1 MKKYLSMG
9 QSDSSFQLFQMHELH
24 NVALWQQG
32 SEGGPVTDNLEEVRR
47 RFNITS
53 CNTYRC
59 TGIGLSTS
67 KNGGLVLQGEVEQ
80 ISMMKPVAQG
90 PHDTGLLEYLEDII
104 GTDQYMP
111 QLEEGAKRYPPCALQ
126 KHFCL
131 SACMQ
136 WGAPSIVSPL
146 SPSLSL
152 QYLLNAGQSLL

>member
-1 MKKYLSMG
+1 MKKYISMG

-53 CNTYRC
+53 CNTYSC
-59 TGIGLSTS
+59 TGRELSTS
-67 KNGGLVLQGEVEQ
+67 KNGGLVSQGEVEQ

-131 SACMQ
+131 STCMQ
-136 WGAPSIVSPL
+136 WDAPSIVSPL